1 MKFRQTPGGTWCGT
15 EKDYRTALKSEGI
28 DPKKYTGRE
37 FVEVPTDKAGLM
49 EFLTFHGVN
58 VINPRT
64 LLEVPTTSAVA
75 AQIVGAPIPDLDE
88 LFEAAPV
95 ETQLKLAISAL
106 NNAHA
111 QANQELKKV

>member
-1 MKFRQTPGGTWCGT
+1 MKLYVTPGGTWAGT
-15 EKDYRTALKSEGI
+15 EASWKAAVKAEGL
-28 DPKKYTGRE
+28 DPKKLERRQ
-37 FVEVPTDKAGLM
+37 VDVPTSKAELM
-49 EFLTFHGVN
+49 EFLTFHGVSP
-58 VINPRT
+58 IGGRALLT
-64 LLEVPTTSAVA
+64 LPTASAVA

-111 QANQELKKV
+111 QASRALASK